1 MQHLLADG
9 AVALRVAVAARKPQT
24 ASESDEN
31 GTAMD
36 GETEHAA
43 AKDHQEEEEDNDE
56 DGSDDDEEESP
67 VQMHVENALTAW
79 QRWCPVALCEQLEL
93 RSVCEY
99 GFNEIWF
106 QIDVFTTHK
115 RQNSSQEFQ
124 RYENRACTR
133 KSNIESSV
141 SHPHPYFSPRL

>member
-24 ASESDEN
+24 GSESDEN

-36 GETEHAA
+36 GDTEHA
-43 AKDHQEEEEDNDE
+43 AKDHQDEDNQE

-93 RSVCEY
+93 RCVC
-99 GFNEIWF
+99 
-106 QIDVFTTHK
+106 V
-115 RQNSSQEFQ
+115 
-124 RYENRACTR
+124 C
-133 KSNIESSV
+133 V
-141 SHPHPYFSPRL
+141 